1 MVAQSVGLRGDSLV
15 LSEPDCGQGK
25 AVEGK
30 REPQQMRKPLLGQVA
45 AELQAARNSRPARQ
59 WASVMQG
66 ERPELTPPTLE
77 AMKQAM
83 SYEDQPGAPRSG
95 PESINGMP
103 FGDAGAIDKT
113 LTGSVR
119 WRLLMNLLDEKLG
132 AAAAEELKSET
143 KRFTETK
150 QSEQKS
156 LQKRSEE
163 LQAKEEAAR
172 KAQEVMGCLGK
183 IIGGAI
189 AAISIGSALITGG
202 ASLVLAG
209 IALGVMA
216 ADAIT
221 EELTGESL
229 TGRLLNPIMEKVF
242 SPMAKL
248 IGNAIADVLK
258 KIGVNSD
265 LADTIGAI
273 AGAVAAA
280 IAIVAAAVVAK
291 SLPIG
296 KAIQSMSRPLIK
308 SMGKMMPKLISGAG
322 SKLSSALASGAGK
335 VSSSVSQAATKLG
348 GKVGITN
355 AKVAA
360 LQASRFAVV
369 AGGVDAV
376 GQAGVTGW
384 VGLTNYQNAQIEAEM
399 TLVLAQSPIMN
410 RMLETSVEHW
420 QATMQ
425 MLGNVA
431 NQLTDRIQS
440 EQEVSLRILA
450 NTRKTARG
458 L

>member
-15 LSEPDCGQGK
+15 LSESARDQGK
-25 AVEGK
+25 AVDGK
-30 REPQQMRKPLLGQVA
+30 RGPQQMRKPLLGQLT
-45 AELQAARNSRPARQ
+45 AELQAARNGRPTGQ
-59 WASVMQG
+59 WTAVMQG
-66 ERPELTPPTLE
+66 EPPELTPPTLE

-83 SYEDQPGAPRSG
+83 SSEEEPGAPRSG
-95 PESINGMP
+95 PESNVGLP
-103 FGDAGAIDKT
+103 FGDAGTIDKN

-119 WRLLMNLLDEKLG
+119 WRLLMNLLEEKLG
-132 AAAAEELKSET
+132 EAATDELKSEA

-150 QSEQKS
+150 KSEQKF
-156 LQKRSEE
+156 LQKKSEE

-183 IIGGAI
+183 IVGGVI
-189 AAISIGSALITGG
+189 AAISIGAALITGG

-216 ADAIT
+216 ADAVA
-221 EELTGESL
+221 EKLTGESL

-248 IGNAIADVLK
+248 IGDAISDVLK
-258 KIGVNSD
+258 KFGVD
-265 LADTIGAI
+265 EDMADTIGAI

-296 KAIQSMSRPLIK
+296 KAIQSMSRPLMR
-308 SMGKMMPKLISGAG
+308 SMSKMMPKLISGAG

-335 VSSSVSQAATKLG
+335 VSSSVSQAATKLT

-369 AGGVDAV
+369 AGGVEAT

-384 VGLTNYQNAQIEAEM
+384 VGLTNYQAAQIEAEM
-399 TLVLAQSPIMN
+399 TLVLTQSPIMDQ
-410 RMLETSVEHW
+410 MLETSVGHW
-420 QATMQ
+420 KATME
-425 MLGNVA
+425 MLGNVE
-431 NQLTDRIQS
+431 NLLTDRTQS

-450 NTRKTARG
+450 NTRKTARA